1 MAAYNLVTQEEHE
14 AAIAGL
20 REEFFGLLRAY
31 AKEEDEW
38 LDTTAALRTAQI
50 KARSTLVEFARASTP
65 GEQQDGRITYRKE
78 GTKCLYSRAS
88 CISYAQR
95 KQGLPAL
102 AA

>member
-1 MAAYNLVTQEEHE
+1 MAAINLVTQEEHE
-14 AAIAGL
+14 AAISRL
-20 REEFFGLLRAY
+20 REEFFSLLHAY
-31 AKEEDEW
+31 AKDEDEW
-38 LDTTAALRTAQI
+38 LDTAAALRTAKI
-50 KARSTLVEFARASTP
+50 KARSTLVEFARATAP
-65 GEQQDGRITYRKE
+65 DEQQHGRITYRKE